1 MPMPSASPIKVI
13 RLMDRLPKY
22 MSAKV
27 ATTDTGT
34 ATAIIKVEARLFKK
48 KKRIATAN
56 KPP

>member
-1 MPMPSASPIKVI
+1 MPSASPIKVI